1 MPAITPT
8 AQGDSEVTSSKCK
21 KTTAL
26 LSVSLT
32 AQLLFLVAYVVLSL
46 TKLSELEEGLT
57 KLTNY
62 TFAYDNHFALIDEKL
77 NETNSTGIFIIQLF
91 SEFIIRIHVYMH
103 MLTITKIQLEY
114 KTKIEVERFDFIN
127 LQQFLF
133 HETRKTLYQYP
144 SY

>member
-8 AQGDSEVTSSKCK
+8 AQGDSEVTSSTCK
-21 KTTAL
+21 KTTVL
-26 LSVSLT
+26 LCVSLA
-32 AQLLFLVAYVVLSL
+32 AQLLFLVAYVVVSL
-46 TKLSELEEGLT
+46 TYLSELEEELT

-77 NETNSTGIFIIQLF
+77 HETNSTGIFIIQLF
-91 SEFIIRIHVYMH
+91 SGFIIRIHVYMH

-133 HETRKTLYQYP
+133 QETLKILYQYP
-144 SY
+144 S